1 MPLETNTE
9 LPKDLKLTKEFLEAF
24 KVMHETSKNV
34 FITGN
39 AGTGKS
45 TLLEYFREK
54 TKKNTAIVAHQG
66 ITALK
71 AKGQT
76 IHSFFKFPIHFVTKK
91 DVKTLRDRELVR
103 RLDTLIIEEVSMV
116 GADIFDAID
125 ISLRK
130 NRNIDKPFGGVQII
144 LFGDVMQLDPIIG
157 GEEELYEKFYP
168 DGPYFFN
175 SNIYKECEFK
185 KIELT
190 ETFRQKEKKFVNL
203 LNKIRQGSISKNEL
217 ESLNSQ
223 IIEYEN
229 LPKDVIVLAPRNNKV
244 DDINLSKLYELKT
257 KTFIYSAIVKGSF
270 KDSEAPV
277 ERELKLKVG
286 AQVMI
291 AKNDTDPEKRW
302 VNGSIGVIQHLSQD
316 EVKVLI
322 KGKLYSIGKAKWEKF
337 NYQINGS
344 FIQQKVVGSFIQ
356 FPFKLA
362 WAVTIHKSQGQTFDK
377 IALDL
382 DTGAFAH
389 GQTYVALSR
398 GKTLENTFI
407 LSKINQK
414 DIIFDNRVKDFL
426 ENKKTIKSPSK
437 KVIGKKTYEALD
449 DQKDE
454 SGWSI
459 SDDRKLIALFK
470 RKVPEHALSKIFK
483 KSLKEIK
490 ERIIYLRNKD

>member
-1 MPLETNTE
+1 VPLETNTE

-286 AQVMI
+286 AQVMV

-302 VNGSIGVIQHLSQD
+302 VNGSIGVIQHLSKD

-322 KGKLYSIGKAKWEKF
+322 KEKLYTIGKAKWEKF

-437 KVIGKKTYEALD
+437 KAIGKKSYNALE
-449 DQKDE
+449 DQKDK

-470 RKVPEHALSKIFK
+470 RKVPEHALAKIFK

>member
-223 IIEYEN
+223 VIEYEN

-483 KSLKEIK
+483 KSLKETK
-490 ERIIYLRNKD
+490 ERIIYLKNKD

>member
-286 AQVMI
+286 AQVMV

-398 GKTLENTFI
+398 GKTLGNTFI

-437 KVIGKKTYEALD
+437 KGYWRKNIR
-449 DQKDE
+449 
-454 SGWSI
+454 SI
-459 SDDRKLIALFK
+459 R
-470 RKVPEHALSKIFK
+470 
-483 KSLKEIK
+483 
-490 ERIIYLRNKD
+490 

>member
-24 KVMHETSKNV
+24 KVMNETSKNV

-54 TKKNTAIVAHQG
+54 TKKNIAIVAHQG

-91 DVKTLRDRELVR
+91 DVKTLRNRELVR

-223 IIEYEN
+223 VIEYEN

-437 KVIGKKTYEALD
+437 KVIGEKTYEALD
-449 DQKDE
+449 DEKDE

-459 SDDRKLIALFK
+459 SDDNKLIALFK

-483 KSLKEIK
+483 KSLKETK
-490 ERIIYLRNKD
+490 ERIIYLKNKD

>member
-1 MPLETNTE
+1 M
-9 LPKDLKLTKEFLEAF
+9 
-24 KVMHETSKNV
+24 
-34 FITGN
+34 
-39 AGTGKS
+39 
-45 TLLEYFREK
+45 
-54 TKKNTAIVAHQG
+54 
-66 ITALK
+66 
-71 AKGQT
+71 
-76 IHSFFKFPIHFVTKK
+76 
-91 DVKTLRDRELVR
+91 
-103 RLDTLIIEEVSMV
+103 
-116 GADIFDAID
+116 
-125 ISLRK
+125 
-130 NRNIDKPFGGVQII
+130 
-144 LFGDVMQLDPIIG
+144 
-157 GEEELYEKFYP
+157 
-168 DGPYFFN
+168 
-175 SNIYKECEFK
+175 
-185 KIELT
+185 
-190 ETFRQKEKKFVNL
+190 
-203 LNKIRQGSISKNEL
+203 
-217 ESLNSQ
+217 
-223 IIEYEN
+223 
-229 LPKDVIVLAPRNNKV
+229 LAPRNNKV

-257 KTFIYSAIVKGSF
+257 KTSIYSAIVKGSF

-286 AQVMI
+286 AQVMV

-302 VNGSIGVIQHLSQD
+302 VNGSIGVIKHLSQD
-316 EVKVLI
+316 EVKVSV
-322 KGKLYSIGKAKWEKF
+322 KEKLYTIGKAKWEKF

-362 WAVTIHKSQGQTFDK
+362 WAVTIHKSQGQTFEK

-426 ENKKTIKSPSK
+426 ENKKTIKGSSK
-437 KVIGKKTYEALD
+437 KVISKKSYGALD
-449 DQKDE
+449 DQKDK

-470 RKVPEHALSKIFK
+470 RKVPEHALAKIFK
-483 KSLKEIK
+483 RSLKEIK

>member
-286 AQVMI
+286 AQVMV
-291 AKNDTDPEKRW
+291 AKNDTDPTKRW

-449 DQKDE
+449 DEKDE

>member
-229 LPKDVIVLAPRNNKV
+229 LPKDVIVLAPKNNKV

-407 LSKINQK
+407 LSKVNQK

-449 DQKDE
+449 NQKDE

>member
-175 SNIYKECEFK
+175 SNIYKECAFK

-286 AQVMI
+286 AQVMV
-291 AKNDTDPEKRW
+291 AKNDTDPTKRW

-398 GKTLENTFI
+398 GKTLGNTFI

-449 DQKDE
+449 DEKDE

-483 KSLKEIK
+483 KSLKETK
-490 ERIIYLRNKD
+490 ERIIYLKNKD

>member
-103 RLDTLIIEEVSMV
+103 KLDTLIIEEVSMV

-291 AKNDTDPEKRW
+291 AKNDTDPTKRW
-302 VNGSIGVIQHLSQD
+302 VNGSIGAIQHLSQD

-407 LSKINQK
+407 LSKIKQK

-437 KVIGKKTYEALD
+437 KVIEKKTYEALD

-483 KSLKEIK
+483 KSLKETK
-490 ERIIYLRNKD
+490 ERIIYLKNKD

>member
-286 AQVMI
+286 AQVMV

-398 GKTLENTFI
+398 GKTLGNTFI

-437 KVIGKKTYEALD
+437 KVIGKKTYESLD

-470 RKVPEHALSKIFK
+470 RKVPEHALAKIFK

>member
-130 NRNIDKPFGGVQII
+130 NRNMDKPFGGVQII

-286 AQVMI
+286 AQVMV

-398 GKTLENTFI
+398 GKTLGNTFI

-437 KVIGKKTYEALD
+437 KVIEKKTYEALD

-483 KSLKEIK
+483 KSLKETK
-490 ERIIYLRNKD
+490 ERIIYLKNKD

>member
-157 GEEELYEKFYP
+157 DEEELYEKFYP

-286 AQVMI
+286 AQVMV

-449 DQKDE
+449 DRKDE

-483 KSLKEIK
+483 KSLKETK
-490 ERIIYLRNKD
+490 ERIIYLKNKD

>member
-1 MPLETNTE
+1 MSLETNTE

-24 KVMHETSKNV
+24 KVMNETSKNF

-54 TKKNTAIVAHQG
+54 TKKNIAIVALQG

-103 RLDTLIIEEVSMV
+103 RLDTLIIEEASMV

-190 ETFRQKEKKFVNL
+190 ETFRQKEKKFVDL
-203 LNKIRQGSISKNEL
+203 LNKIRQGVISKKEL

-223 IIEYEN
+223 VIEYEN

-286 AQVMI
+286 AQVMV
-291 AKNDTDPEKRW
+291 AKNDTDPEKKW
-302 VNGSIGVIQHLSQD
+302 VNGSIGVIQHLSKD

-322 KGKLYSIGKAKWEKF
+322 KEKLYTIGKAKWEKF

-344 FIQQKVVGSFIQ
+344 LIQQKVVGSFIQ

-414 DIIFDNRVKDFL
+414 DIIFDSRVKDFL
-426 ENKKTIKSPSK
+426 ENKKTIKRPSK
-437 KVIGKKTYEALD
+437 NTIGKKSYDALE
-449 DQKDE
+449 DQKDK

-470 RKVPEHALSKIFK
+470 RKVPEHALAKIFK

-490 ERIIYLRNKD
+490 ERIINLRN

>member
-1 MPLETNTE
+1 MSLETNTE

-24 KVMHETSKNV
+24 KVMNETLKNV
-34 FITGN
+34 FVTGN

-54 TKKNTAIVAHQG
+54 TKKNTAIVAYQG

-76 IHSFFKFPIHFVTKK
+76 IHSFFKFPTHFVTKK
-91 DVKTLRDRELVR
+91 DVKILRDRELVR
-103 RLDTLIIEEVSMV
+103 RLDILIIEEVSMV
-116 GADIFDAID
+116 RADVFDAID

-130 NRNIDKPFGGVQII
+130 NRSIDKPFGGVQII

-157 GEEELYEKFYP
+157 SEKELCEKFYP
-168 DGPYFFN
+168 DGSYFFN
-175 SNIYKECEFK
+175 SNIYNETEFK

-203 LNKIRQGSISKNEL
+203 LNKIRQGVISKKEL
-217 ESLNSQ
+217 KSLNSQ
-223 IIEYEN
+223 VIEYEN

-244 DDINLSKLYELKT
+244 DDINLSKLYELKS

-270 KDSEAPV
+270 KESEFPV

-286 AQVMI
+286 AQVMV
-291 AKNDTDPEKRW
+291 AKNDTDPTKRW
-302 VNGSIGVIQHLSQD
+302 VNGSIGEVKYLSQD
-316 EVKVLI
+316 EVRVSI
-322 KGKLYSIGKAKWEKF
+322 KGKLYNIGKAKWDKF

-377 IALDL
+377 IGLDL

-426 ENKKTIKSPSK
+426 ENKKIIKSRSK
-437 KVIGKKTYEALD
+437 MPIRTKSFDMTED
-449 DQKDE
+449 EKDS
-454 SGWSI
+454 SGWSV
-459 SDDRKLIALFK
+459 SDDRKLISLFK
-470 RKVPEHALSKIFK
+470 KKVPEYALSRIFK

-490 ERIIYLRNKD
+490 ERIIYLKNKD